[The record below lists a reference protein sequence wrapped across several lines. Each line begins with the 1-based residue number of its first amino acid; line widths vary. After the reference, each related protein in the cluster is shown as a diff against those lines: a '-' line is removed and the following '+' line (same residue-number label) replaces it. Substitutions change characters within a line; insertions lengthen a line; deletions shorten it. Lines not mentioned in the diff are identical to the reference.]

1 LSGLV
6 ETFGQWQ
13 AGTGEIGEIVAKI
26 LLSALLGGAVGAE
39 RGRSPGAGRD
49 EDRGRLA
56 RRLQAESWAKLE
68 GD

>member
-13 AGTGEIGEIVAKI
+13 AGAGD
-26 LLSALLGGAVGAE
+26 LGG
-39 RGRSPGAGRD
+39 
-49 EDRGRLA
+49 
-56 RRLQAESWAKLE
+56 AKLE

>member
-1 LSGLV
+1 MSGLV

-13 AGTGEIGEIVAKI
+13 AGAGALSEIVARI

-39 RGRSPGAGRD
+39 RERSPGAGRD
-49 EDRGRLA
+49 EDRNRLG
-56 RRLQAESWAKLE
+56 RRLRDESWAKLE